1 MGKID
6 FFFLGGGNL
15 SFVCV
20 ICFFRVCI
28 ILDIRIT
35 HFQAAF

>member
-6 FFFLGGGNL
+6 IFFGGGGGNL
-15 SFVCV
+15 SYVCV
-20 ICFFRVCI
+20 ICFCVCI